1 MDDNK
6 RQELMNSIER
16 IHQENAVSG
25 TENNSAMTQP
35 VSQKKPVDK
44 RRLISSLVSI
54 LCIFIG
60 VTIVI
65 INNIS
70 RPQVFQKFE
79 MQITLTDDFEE
90 STSAIGYNVVY
101 TSVDLMVAANRETFE
116 ELEIISFTG
125 TTVQEYL
132 ELIMDVNNKT
142 GLVLTDANNQAKYF
156 EYTATVSG
164 DEYYYKVYGFKS
176 SSAFWTV
183 QFICKSSE
191 KLDLT
196 ADIVKY
202 ASSVKMDAA
211 VQ

>member
-16 IHQENAVSG
+16 IHQENATSG
-25 TENNSAMTQP
+25 TGNNPTMTQP
-35 VSQKKPVDK
+35 TNQKKPVDK
-44 RRLISSLVSI
+44 KRLISSIVSI
-54 LCIFIG
+54 LCIVIG
-60 VTIVI
+60 VAIVI

-79 MQITLTDDFEE
+79 MQITLTDDFKED
-90 STSAIGYNVVY
+90 TSAIGYNVVY

-116 ELEIISFTG
+116 ELETISFTG

-132 ELIMDVNNKT
+132 ELIMDVNDKT

-156 EYTATVSG
+156 DYTATVSG

-176 SSAFWTV
+176 SSAFWTI
-183 QFICKSSE
+183 QFVCKSSE
-191 KLDLT
+191 KSNLT
-196 ADIVKY
+196 TDIVKY
-202 ASSVKMDAA
+202 ASSVKMDVAA
-211 VQ
+211 